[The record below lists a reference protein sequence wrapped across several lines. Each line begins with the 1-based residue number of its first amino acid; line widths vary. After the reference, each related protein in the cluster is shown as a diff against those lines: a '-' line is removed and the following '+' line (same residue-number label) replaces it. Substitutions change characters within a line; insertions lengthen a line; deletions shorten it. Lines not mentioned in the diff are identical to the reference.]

1 MKKFILF
8 ILVAIPLFLA
18 SCSGDDIR
26 FSIPGVDDQMHLAAS
41 EESVTLEQDKGEET
55 AITFTWGEAQ
65 DRGEGTKINYYF
77 KMDLEGNNF
86 ENSISKIYIP
96 EGHS

>member
-18 SCSGDDIR
+18 SCSSDDIR

-55 AITFTWGEAQ
+55 AIT
-65 DRGEGTKINYYF
+65 
-77 KMDLEGNNF
+77 
-86 ENSISKIYIP
+86 
-96 EGHS
+96 